1 MEATQQLM
9 IALEVRQWNDVVEAL
24 NNAPFRLAA
33 PIIQE
38 IVRQHN
44 DAEMRAQSEKAQSER
59 SIEPDII
66 PSRSNGASHAGN
78 PGR

>member
-9 IALEVRQWNDVVEAL
+9 IGLEVRQWNDVVEAL
-24 NNAPFRLAA
+24 NNAPFRIAA

-44 DAEMRAQSEKAQSER
+44 DAEMRAQSEKAQSA

-66 PSRSNGASHAGN
+66 TPRSNGAVHAET
-78 PGR
+78 